1 MSRGD
6 SITLYMWGFQR
17 LFRGSF
23 QIHAQNVFDLIGVGL
38 TPTVLLLG
46 VATDT
51 TTDKGFPACIEPE
64 DDAQWPVSLVD
75 GLADRV
81 HELLADHPLRDVL
94 YGDARSMD
102 RKPRA
107 MFESSVRTAAQERMD
122 AYDREHG
129 TISFCG
135 APGRVDEQAGEYV
148 VVPVL
153 QFDRAAYEKVPRLQ
167 QSEVGEG
174 HHRFHVSRGFLDS
187 VVDTLLEEARIVL
200 KGDEPGAALHEEF
213 RRDPADVLRSAG
225 RDFMLRVGWAGG
237 DIMAVG
243 GLYDACTTI
252 ASLRHEKAE
261 SVGGLVLGKREHP
274 ALNVVVRFRTPIPLR
289 TASWTRKILQL
300 TSKELLLLSDGS
312 EIYGLGT
319 IITYDAASE
328 DLFVVRF
335 TGFHQ
340 WDLEHADAVLMRT
353 SFNVPGLPKARLE
366 RRAFV
371 EHVRDAF
378 GGIPGFDADEL
389 WAVVEAAT
397 GQPKG
402 TMVVITPEAELEA
415 DRLAT
420 QATPIAPQKLTPD
433 LVRLLTSIDGAVLV
447 DPAGLCHA
455 IGVILDGRATPA
467 GDPSRGARFNSAIR
481 YTSSSAALAVVISED
496 GGINVLPKFRRK
508 VKRSDVAAVFAE
520 LHAFVQ
526 APNWRRWPQ
535 LRDRVEGVRFYV
547 TKEQAE
553 VANADLEA
561 LQAASLRDE
570 RLWVMVAPFQPSGA
584 LDASMF
590 ADEELSAAPPAPSEA
605 SRATDVT

>member
-1 MSRGD
+1 MSPAD
-6 SITLYMWGFQR
+6 NITLYMWGFQR

-23 QIHAQNVFDLIGVGL
+23 QIHARNVFDLLGVGL

-46 VATDT
+46 VQSDAGGD
-51 TTDKGFPACIEPE
+51 GYPACIEPE
-64 DDAQWPVSLVD
+64 DDEKWPVSLVD
-75 GLADRV
+75 GLRDRV
-81 HELLADHPLRDVL
+81 QELMQSNPMQDVM

-107 MFESSVRTAAQERMD
+107 IFDSSARTGVQERMD

-135 APGRVDEQAGEYV
+135 APGHVEDQAGEYV

-174 HHRFHVSRGFLDS
+174 HYRYRVSRGFLDS
-187 VVDTLLEEARIVL
+187 VVETLLEEARVTL
-200 KGDEPGAALHEEF
+200 KGAEPGAALREEF
-213 RRDPADVLRSAG
+213 QRDPADVLRSAG
-225 RDFMLRVGWAGG
+225 RDFMPRVGWAGG
-237 DIMAVG
+237 NVMAVG

-252 ASLRHEKAE
+252 AALRHEKAE
-261 SVGGLVLGKREHP
+261 SVGGLVFAKREHP
-274 ALNVVVRFRTPIPLR
+274 ALNVVVRFQTPIPVR
-289 TASWTRKILQL
+289 TASWARKILQL
-300 TSKELLLLSDGS
+300 TSKELLLLCDGS
-312 EIYGLGT
+312 DIYGLGT
-319 IITYDAASE
+319 ITAYDAAHE

-340 WDLEHADAVLMRT
+340 WDLEHDGAVLMRT

-366 RRAFV
+366 RAAFV
-371 EHVRDAF
+371 EHVRGAF
-378 GGIPGFDADEL
+378 GSIPGFDADEL
-389 WAVVEAAT
+389 WAIVEAAT

-415 DRLAT
+415 ERLAT
-420 QATPIAPQKLTPD
+420 QATPIAPQKLTPE
-433 LVRLLTSIDGAVLV
+433 LVRLLTSIDGAVLI
-447 DPAGLCHA
+447 DPAGICHA

-481 YTSSSAALAVVISED
+481 YTGSSPALAVVISED
-496 GGINVLPKFRRK
+496 GGINVLPKFLRK
-508 VKRSDVAAVFAE
+508 LKRSDVAAVFAE

-526 APNWRRWPQ
+526 APNWRKWPQ
-535 LRDRVEGVRFYV
+535 LRDRMEGVRFYV
-547 TKEQAE
+547 TKEQADP
-553 VANADLEA
+553 ANADLEA

-570 RLWVMVAPFQPSGA
+570 RLWVVVAPFQPSGA

-590 ADEELSAAPPAPSEA
+590 AEEEMPAASPAPSE
-605 SRATDVT
+605 TGGGGEVT